1 MISKKGI
8 VDKNIIFL
16 ENDFTNAENP
26 SPKFGCSRPGLFFGQ
41 MFFQSVESE
50 CFLSFIVTKF
60 WKKNIFLKSQILS

>member
-1 MISKKGI
+1 
-8 VDKNIIFL
+8 
-16 ENDFTNAENP
+16 
-26 SPKFGCSRPGLFFGQ
+26 